1 VGQSAFYTHEVWLSK
16 WFLSQRSVCFQNS
29 HSIKLL
35 YKNSSWVLACGV
47 AWEWMTWSW
56 KQNSF
61 SLRVGCAGFWPRSQ
75 RYWTYHRNFQIWQA
89 RLCMEF
95 PLCLLFASWSRINA
109 MTWLFSRKNECSKDS
124 VFLFFQCFSNPL
136 AEFSFIS
143 LILIRLPCYKYFYS
157 VAMSSNF
164 KTHSNHQSVKIS
176 GCIDWKQI
184 LCSWLPHT
192 VFEYLGLWVDL
203 EPLWLSPAGESTF
216 TELLLV
222 AQRRVTFSPS
232 ELCFHLGK
240 SPEHFWLLTITASP
254 QLSSLTVLLCNSQSS
269 LFLDTEPREY
279 HSSTFSRQRRKRL
292 WSLKVLYPA

>member
-1 VGQSAFYTHEVWLSK
+1 
-16 WFLSQRSVCFQNS
+16 
-29 HSIKLL
+29 
-35 YKNSSWVLACGV
+35 
-47 AWEWMTWSW
+47 M
-56 KQNSF
+56 
-61 SLRVGCAGFWPRSQ
+61 
-75 RYWTYHRNFQIWQA
+75 
-89 RLCMEF
+89 LC
-95 PLCLLFASWSRINA
+95 
-109 MTWLFSRKNECSKDS
+109 LFSRRNECSKDS

-164 KTHSNHQSVKIS
+164 KTHSNNQSVKIS

-269 LFLDTEPREY
+269 LFLDTEQREY